1 MSNGMSLRLQQY
13 GDCVADMRLLSPY
26 FSDLMPEVRDIL
38 FANYVEGKHVGI
50 LNLTNWTQKYR
61 QRLSVP
67 RTCCDSTPTVS
78 RGKAISS
85 LTQSRRF
92 MKNSGHMLTMKRKAA
107 KTMRIDS
114 LNDAGFALGGCRC
127 WYRCPRCR

>member
-50 LNLTNWTQKYR
+50 LSQPDELDSEISAEVVGAKNLLRFYSDCFQGQGYQLTD
-61 QRLSVP
+61 P
-67 RTCCDSTPTVS
+67 E
-78 RGKAISS
+78 SS
-85 LTQSRRF
+85 LHEELWTYVD
-92 MKNSGHMLTMKRKAA
+92 HEEE
-107 KTMRIDS
+107 
-114 LNDAGFALGGCRC
+114 GGEDNED
-127 WYRCPRCR
+127 